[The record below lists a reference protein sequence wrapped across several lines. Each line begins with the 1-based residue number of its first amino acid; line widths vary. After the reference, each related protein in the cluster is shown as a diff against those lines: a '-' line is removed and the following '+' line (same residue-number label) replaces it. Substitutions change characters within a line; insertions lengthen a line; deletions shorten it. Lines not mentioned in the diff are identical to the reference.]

1 MPRLSS
7 TPKLFALSPHP
18 DGIAVIAIVAASES
32 EAWNH
37 LRHNMNAMRR
47 ATPADAFELG
57 SLGVPLAYAK
67 PEYRNDGSQVELPL
81 GQEVAHVQPE

>member
-1 MPRLSS
+1 
-7 TPKLFALSPHP
+7 
-18 DGIAVIAIVAASES
+18 
-32 EAWNH
+32 
-37 LRHNMNAMRR
+37 MNAMRR

-81 GQEVAHVQPE
+81 GQEVAHAQPE